1 MNLSTQG
8 TLIVFETS
16 IENVAI
22 VGNCNKM
29 KTF

>member
-8 TLIVFETS
+8 TLIVFEIST
-16 IENVAI
+16 ENVAI